1 MNAAVARLRPW
12 LLAAG
17 LLAAMASATARSTAA
32 PEVPPQ
38 VDTVATGG
46 EWNSARD
53 SGVLRIVIVHQG
65 FEHVHSRLWIE
76 WLAVGERGAP
86 RRVARVL
93 VKELSNGMNVID
105 VGNRRETFQGGRIR
119 LRATHTY
126 SHESSDIT
134 IETGKPGQ
142 YKLL

>member
-1 MNAAVARLRPW
+1 MNAAITRLRPW

-17 LLAAMASATARSTAA
+17 LLGAMAPATARVAA

-38 VDTVATGG
+38 VDTVAAGG
-46 EWNSARD
+46 EWRSARD

-76 WLAVGERGAP
+76 WLAVGERGTP

-105 VGNRRETFQGGRIR
+105 VGNRRETFQDGRIR

>member
-17 LLAAMASATARSTAA
+17 LLAAMALATARTAA

-46 EWNSARD
+46 EWRSARD

-105 VGNRRETFQGGRIR
+105 TGGRGETFQDGRIR

-126 SHESSDIT
+126 SHERSDIT

-142 YKLL
+142 YKLP